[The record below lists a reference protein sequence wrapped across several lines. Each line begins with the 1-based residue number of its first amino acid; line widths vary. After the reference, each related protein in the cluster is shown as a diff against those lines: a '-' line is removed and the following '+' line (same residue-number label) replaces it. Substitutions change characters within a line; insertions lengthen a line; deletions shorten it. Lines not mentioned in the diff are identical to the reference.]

1 MTTPEDIAITAM
13 CMWEEVLAN
22 RDRDPEMQVTF
33 DNLGFCQVRD
43 LILSHAKQCHDD
55 WEAVEFYE
63 DCFDWAWVPQWMRDN
78 LIWEPLSI
86 DLVSRPSFEAP
97 MFMYLGEQADEHS

>member
-1 MTTPEDIAITAM
+1 MTDAADIAITAM

-22 RDRDPEMQVTF
+22 RDRTPEMQVTF

-55 WEAVEFYE
+55 WELFGDTFE
-63 DCFDWAWVPQWMRDN
+63 DCFDWGWVPQWMRDN
-78 LIWEPLSI
+78 LIWDPQSI
-86 DLVSRPSFEAP
+86 DLVSRPRP
-97 MFMYLGEQADEHS
+97 TPLHMYLGEGADAA